1 MRQSYRYLHLSVK
14 KIIKSP
20 VLSLTRS
27 ENLRHVISD
36 ENKGNI
42 VIREKIE
49 DCFCDRLERLER
61 YV

>member
-1 MRQSYRYLHLSVK
+1 MRQSYSYLHLSVK
-14 KIIKSP
+14 KITKSP

-36 ENKGNI
+36 ENKGNN